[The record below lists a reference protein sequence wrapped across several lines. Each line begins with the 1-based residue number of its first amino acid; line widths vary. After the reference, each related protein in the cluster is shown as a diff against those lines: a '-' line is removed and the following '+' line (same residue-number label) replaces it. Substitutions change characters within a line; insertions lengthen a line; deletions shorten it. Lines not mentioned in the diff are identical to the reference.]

1 MSEHSLSDLLDEFS
15 PGDPGEIIED
25 EPLPVP
31 LLAPKRR
38 KKRKGQHPAQGF
50 ICPCPDCL
58 RKNPLRAKAIADKKA
73 GK

>member
-1 MSEHSLSDLLDEFS
+1 MNERSLSDVLDEFS
-15 PGDPGEIIED
+15 PGEPGEVIDD

-38 KKRKGQHPAQGF
+38 KKRKGHHPDQVF
-50 ICPCPDCL
+50 RCPCPDCL
-58 RKNPLRAKAIADKKA
+58 RQRPGRAAEIAEKKA